1 MWWDYLRIVD
11 RLTFGHHSM
20 WWLVNVMNRTC
31 CYLYSTPLIMGNTLL
46 QVVFSIIGY
55 VKGLATI
62 NISMH
67 SMSTISTIDY
77 ALNLT
82 TIN

>member
-1 MWWDYLRIVD
+1 ME
-11 RLTFGHHSM
+11 
-20 WWLVNVMNRTC
+20 
-31 CYLYSTPLIMGNTLL
+31 NTLL
-46 QVVFSIIGY
+46 QVVCFIIGY
-55 VKGLATI
+55 VKGLAII